1 MSSRQLT
8 HAVLILLLVL
18 ATGFCLLANPKCH
31 ATKVGGGEPTIER
44 TTNKNSE
51 QFRIGF
57 RKDLLSLT
65 IDEAGAHFRFRE
77 NSRKYKIGS
86 YSGTDDFQIEFTLSK
101 PGQKFYHLDH
111 HGGSEFIV
119 KSIMADSL
127 VIRFETSF
135 SHHSFGKNLVTED
148 FGEFTINAF
157 AGN

>member
-1 MSSRQLT
+1 MSSRQIT

-18 ATGFCLLANPKCH
+18 ASRFCLLANSKCH
-31 ATKVGGGEPTIER
+31 ATKVSSGQPTIER
-44 TTNKNSE
+44 TANKDSE
-51 QFRIGF
+51 HWRVGF

-77 NSRKYKIGS
+77 NSRKFKIGS

-111 HGGSEFIV
+111 HGSSEFIV
-119 KSIMADSL
+119 KSIMADSI
-127 VIRFETSF
+127 VIRYETRF
-135 SHHSFGKNLVTED
+135 DHRSFGKNLITED

>member
-1 MSSRQLT
+1 MSSRQIT

-18 ATGFCLLANPKCH
+18 AASFCLLANSKCH

-51 QFRIGF
+51 PFRIGF

-77 NSRKYKIGS
+77 NSRKFRIGS
-86 YSGTDDFQIEFTLSK
+86 RSGTDDFQTQFTLSK
-101 PGQKFYHLDH
+101 PGQKFYHLDN

-119 KSIMADSL
+119 KSIMADSI
-127 VIRFETSF
+127 VIRYETRF
-135 SHHSFGKNLVTED
+135 SHHSLGKNLVTED

>member
-1 MSSRQLT
+1 MSSRQIT

-18 ATGFCLLANPKCH
+18 AASFCLLANSKCH

-157 AGN
+157 VGD